1 VTWEGANAGLGD
13 VSAYGLAISPDFA
26 RDRTLYAATAA
37 GLFRS
42 RDGAASW
49 DAVVGEGLTGAVGAI
64 AVGPEAGG
72 KPGLLLTVTLDGEL
86 FASEDAGETWRPI
99 GVGFGGASVVTL
111 AISPGFAKDHTIFA
125 GTREPYNDGSGDSL
139 LVLWRSTDG
148 GGRWHHWLEER
159 GRSAL
164 PLAVPPGYL
173 GDGALYVG
181 LDGRVAKPI
190 RNTWRRG
197 GAERLP
203 VWTGVDLLDSEGKP
217 AAITALATSP
227 HYRQD
232 NTVFASTSA
241 GIYLSR
247 DGGRTFAPWSG
258 GMGASPVVAIAV
270 TPKGASGQWVF
281 ALGLGGSVWR
291 RRVE

>member
-1 VTWEGANAGLGD
+1 VTWEGANAGLGE
-13 VSAYGLAISPDFA
+13 SAAYGLAVSPDFA
-26 RDRTLYAATAA
+26 RDQTLYAATAT
-37 GLFRS
+37 GLYRS

-49 DAVVGEGLTGAVGAI
+49 EEVAGEGLPGAAGAI
-64 AVGPEAGG
+64 VVGPAVSGQ
-72 KPGLLLTVTLDGEL
+72 PALLLTVTLEGKL
-86 FASEDAGETWRPI
+86 FASRDAGATWVEI
-99 GVGFGGASVVTL
+99 VAAFGEQSVVTL
-111 AISPGFAKDHTIFA
+111 AISPGYAKDQTIFV
-125 GTREPYNDGSGDSL
+125 GTRQPYNDGTGDSL
-139 LVLWRSTDG
+139 LTLWRSTDG
-148 GGRWHHWLEER
+148 GGRWHHWLQER

-217 AAITALATSP
+217 AAITALAASP

-232 NTVFASTSA
+232 NTVFAATSA
-241 GIYLSR
+241 GIYISQ
-247 DGGRTFAPWSG
+247 DAGRTFAPWSG
-258 GMGASPVVAIAV
+258 GMGAAPVVALAV
-270 TPKGASGQWVF
+270 TPKGANGQWVF

-291 RRVE
+291 RRV